1 MNSKAIFRPY
11 LIKNIKTMLKEVHQH
26 IVQELQQSSK
36 TDTIFVIA
44 AVMFNLAVL
53 GINWGVAQPNGREDI
68 HPPQDDIILS
78 ILIASTILIN
88 IFVVKALFTGRDTRK
103 KLLNGMVRMY
113 KDNKVDQYYDESLLD
128 AYGFRYKLFIAVL
141 MILGT
146 IAIVVPLLNRIFS

>member
-1 MNSKAIFRPY
+1 
-11 LIKNIKTMLKEVHQH
+11 MLKEVHQH

-44 AVMFNLAVL
+44 AVLFNLAVL
-53 GINWGVAQPNGREDI
+53 GINWAVAQPNGREKI

-78 ILIASTILIN
+78 IMIASTILIN
-88 IFVVKALFTGRDTRK
+88 LFVFRALLTGRDTRK
-103 KLLNGMVRMY
+103 KLLSGLVHMY
-113 KDNKVDQYYDESLLD
+113 KDNKVDQYYDESLLN

-146 IAIVVPLLNRIFS
+146 IAIVVPMLSRLFT

>member
-1 MNSKAIFRPY
+1 
-11 LIKNIKTMLKEVHQH
+11 MLKEVHQH

-44 AVMFNLAVL
+44 AVLFNLAVL
-53 GINWGVAQPNGREDI
+53 GINWGVAQPNGREQI

-88 IFVVKALFTGRDTRK
+88 LFVTRAMFTGKDTRE
-103 KLLNGMVRMY
+103 KLLGGLVRMY
-113 KDNKVDQYYDESLLD
+113 KDNKVDQYYDDSLLN

-141 MILGT
+141 VILGA
-146 IAIVVPLLNRIFS
+146 IAIVVPLLSRIFT

>member
-1 MNSKAIFRPY
+1 
-11 LIKNIKTMLKEVHQH
+11 MLKEVHQH

-44 AVMFNLAVL
+44 AVLFNLAVL
-53 GINWGVAQPNGREDI
+53 GINWGVAQPNGRENI

-88 IFVVKALFTGRDTRK
+88 LFVTRAMFTGRDTRT
-103 KLLNGMVRMY
+103 KLLDGLVRMY
-113 KDNKVDQYYDESLLD
+113 KDNKVDQYYDESLLG

-141 MILGT
+141 VILGS
-146 IAIVVPLLNRIFS
+146 IAIVVPLLSRLFT